1 VIRAAGVENRSLIAD
16 DRNPKTVLSQISKC
30 DLMIVC
36 RYHSAIFAI
45 SAKVPFVTL
54 SYSRKVTSAARMANL
69 SDYVIDLSRI
79 EVGQLSEKVSEILSK
94 QDEIRSELETVSQSL
109 KQAARENFSIISE
122 LLSLDKTQDQ
132 STVDHVF
139 KSLFAMFLRNESKLV
154 FEENREKLLKDLVLQ
169 IEDSSKSEWVYKLI
183 SSLPV
188 EMLNDPQ
195 IKYLFALA
203 AHTSGL
209 PYSETKNLY
218 LDSLEAG
225 ASFFWVMYN
234 LGFLEF
240 QNEKYFQA
248 IRIWRK
254 AFHKEPNFIENKRG
268 VQIELRRVYS
278 GPVLWLILKL
288 V

>member
-1 VIRAAGVENRSLIAD
+1 
-16 DRNPKTVLSQISKC
+16 
-30 DLMIVC
+30 
-36 RYHSAIFAI
+36 
-45 SAKVPFVTL
+45 
-54 SYSRKVTSAARMANL
+54 MANL